1 MVQFSHLG
9 GPSEVSSVLGILKT
23 QLLRSFK
30 LLVSSWT
37 SLIRM
42 FVYLIAPLVLIWLL
56 ASLQLDF
63 ACGSLQPPWFP
74 SKLTLVFLLC
84 PHGLGCGF
92 DWCG

>member
-1 MVQFSHLG
+1 M
-9 GPSEVSSVLGILKT
+9 SSDLGILKT
-23 QLLRSFK
+23 QMLRSFK

-42 FVYLIAPLVLIWLL
+42 FVYLIAPLDLIWLL

-63 ACGSLQPPWFP
+63 ACGSLETLWFP

-84 PHGLGCGF
+84 PHGLGCGS
-92 DWCG
+92 DWCC